1 MKSKTVLIINKMGF
15 HARAAAK
22 FVHKANDFQ
31 SRIFVTFN
39 NQTVNGKSI
48 MGLLMLAAPYG
59 GKLEIAV
66 TGSDEESAL
75 ENLIRIVE
83 EGFNETL

>member
-1 MKSKTVLIINKMGF
+1 MRSKTVAIINRMGF

-22 FVHKANDFQ
+22 FVHKANEFQ
-31 SRIFVTFN
+31 SKIFVTFN

-75 ENLIRIVE
+75 EALIIIVE
-83 EGFNETL
+83 EGFNETV

>member
-1 MKSKTVLIINKMGF
+1 MRSKKVAIINRMGF

-22 FVHKANDFQ
+22 FVHKANEYQ
-31 SRIFVTFN
+31 SKIFVTFN

-59 GKLEIAV
+59 GTLEIAA
-66 TGSDEESAL
+66 TGAD
-75 ENLIRIVE
+75 ENLATEALANIVE